1 MLPWCGIQCCNTDV
15 VYMKVEYRWIYDV
28 LPQKFEQKCE
38 GYVVQCVPS
47 VPIGIGILDGD
58 GGGGCFGVD
67 FLLGLTSI
75 ITMITKT
82 NAERVTVE
90 RS

>member
-1 MLPWCGIQCCNTDV
+1 
-15 VYMKVEYRWIYDV
+15 MKVEYRWIYDV
-28 LPQKFEQKCE
+28 PSQKFEQEYE

-47 VPIGIGILDGD
+47 VPIGMGILDGD
-58 GGGGCFGVD
+58 GGGGSFGVD
-67 FLLGLTSI
+67 FVLGLTSI
-75 ITMITKT
+75 ITTITKT